1 MKILIPFLIL
11 MSLLITEAVAQ
22 SVQDAFGP
30 PTGITAT
37 AGDRQITL
45 SWRHPSDIDSAEID
59 EYEIDVVRD
68 PGNPTFF
75 TYLRTTANH
84 ASAFA
89 DNPSVTRRFLTNGTK
104 YTLRIQAKDNPPGPN
119 NTKFG
124 RWSTSISVTPNIPA
138 PTGFSATLN
147 APTAASREVTLSW
160 TAVPQLPADYTN
172 RNITGYEYSQNGGST
187 WTPTGNTNTSK
198 TISGLQNGISY
209 AFRVRGLRGSE
220 VPGLPSRTVVVRPL
234 TDAPGTPGTLNV
246 QRDEDTATLTWSPP
260 SGEES
265 VEITRYE
272 YSDDG
277 GSTW

>member
-89 DNPSVTRRFLTNGTK
+89 DNPSVTRRFPYHGTK

-172 RNITGYEYSQNGGST
+172 RNITGTNTVKMVDRLGHLQV
-187 WTPTGNTNTSK
+187 TPTRAK
-198 TISGLQNGISY
+198 LYLDCKMEFRMLSGLG
-209 AFRVRGLRGSE
+209 VC
-220 VPGLPSRTVVVRPL
+220 VVLKYQDSLLGR
-234 TDAPGTPGTLNV
+234 
-246 QRDEDTATLTWSPP
+246 
-260 SGEES
+260 
-265 VEITRYE
+265 
-272 YSDDG
+272 
-277 GSTW
+277 